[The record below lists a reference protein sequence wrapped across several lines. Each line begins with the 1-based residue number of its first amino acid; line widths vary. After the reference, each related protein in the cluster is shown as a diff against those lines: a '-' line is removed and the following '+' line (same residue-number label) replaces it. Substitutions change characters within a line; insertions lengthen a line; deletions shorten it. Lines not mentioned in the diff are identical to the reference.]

1 MSFLDCIG
9 SPSWLIPMDF
19 KILGIET
26 SADRPETPFG
36 QHCGFVH
43 VLKGCLE
50 KTTHSNY
57 VQHAS
62 LAR

>member
-36 QHCGFVH
+36 QHCGFVQ
-43 VLKGCLE
+43 E
-50 KTTHSNY
+50 S
-57 VQHAS
+57 
-62 LAR
+62 